1 MPKQQ
6 HSDEELLA
14 AILQALHEI
23 NMDNS
28 IKGEPCHSLA
38 GQLQTRT
45 VDKLRELA
53 RPYGVSRYS
62 RMNKAALSQAIAE
75 RMTDPELLRILLS
88 VTERLSWKLFKAAAA
103 VDGYR
108 DERMTPDEYY
118 GPQNI
123 CLLQLYAHEGEVS
136 VVVADELKQAFAAL
150 RKEGFVEEQDHKV
163 MLIAYAEAT
172 VSLYG
177 VISLDDFVKL
187 FNRQNKHKT
196 NINEVFDV
204 LIKRVNEKSIF
215 CFWEDY
221 LVNSG
226 LEGDDFQ
233 SVEQYVRHSRGKP
246 RYIPPQEELLSG
258 SFQEP
263 QQLSVL
269 RDYLNEFVYDNE
281 DAAEEFADDVYNAC
295 VTQIPDNSL
304 TDDFWDI
311 IKEHGTIDR
320 KHINDVM
327 QLMNDVNNHARLWVN
342 NGFTPSELA
351 QKHGLPAAPPMRKK
365 AGPNDP
371 CPCGSGKKYKK
382 CCMFQ

>member
-1 MPKQQ
+1 MPKQYD
-6 HSDEELLA
+6 SDEELLA
-14 AILQALHEI
+14 VILQALHEI
-23 NMDNS
+23 NTENAV
-28 IKGEPCHSLA
+28 KGEPCHSLA

-53 RPYGVSRYS
+53 GLYGVSRYS
-62 RMNKAALSQAIAE
+62 RMNKAALSQAMAE
-75 RMTDPELLRILLS
+75 RMVDPELLRMLLS
-88 VTERLSWKLFKAAAA
+88 ATERHSWELFKATAA
-103 VDGYR
+103 VDRYQN
-108 DERMTPDEYY
+108 ERMTPDEYY

-136 VVVADELKQAFAAL
+136 AVVADELKQAFAAL

-163 MLIAYAEAT
+163 MLVVYAEAA

-177 VISLDDFVKL
+177 VISQDDFVKL

-196 NINEVFDV
+196 NIDEMFDV
-204 LIKRVNEKSIF
+204 LIKRVDEESVF

-226 LEGDDFQ
+226 LESDDFQ
-233 SVEQYVRHSRGKP
+233 TVERYVLHGRGKP

-263 QQLSVL
+263 PQLGAL
-269 RDYLNEFVYDNE
+269 RDYLSEFVYDDE
-281 DAAEEFADDVYNAC
+281 DTVEEFADDVYTAC
-295 VTQIPDNSL
+295 VTNINARTL
-304 TDDFWDI
+304 TDNFRNI
-311 IKEHGTIDR
+311 IKEHGAIDR
-320 KHINDVM
+320 KHINDVL
-327 QLMNDVNNHARLWVN
+327 QLMNDVNNHARLWTN

-351 QKHGLPAAPPMRKK
+351 QKYGLPATPFMHKK

-382 CCMFQ
+382 CCMFK